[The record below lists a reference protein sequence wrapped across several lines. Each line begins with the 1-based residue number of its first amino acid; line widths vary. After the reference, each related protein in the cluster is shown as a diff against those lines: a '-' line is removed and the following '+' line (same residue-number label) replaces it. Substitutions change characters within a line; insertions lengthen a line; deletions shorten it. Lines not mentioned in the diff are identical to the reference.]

1 MMTCPKCS
9 GTLYLDQDSF
19 GTFAKCVQCGLLKD
33 ISLVNAPSSHGNLVK
48 TVKLLSRMG

>member
-19 GTFAKCVQCGLLKD
+19 GTFVKCVQCGLLKD
-33 ISLVNAPSSHGNLVK
+33 ISMVNVPSSDENQVK
-48 TVKLLSRMG
+48 TMKLLSRKA